1 MSRYASDTAEKL
13 WAAKRQAPVITD
25 YIPPQEPYAQYRME
39 PMEYRPRPF
48 MDEYWQ
54 YSMGNTDDD
63 NAASKF
69 GGNKLDLLFASGM
82 DLLNGFGGNNVGLG
96 LLNGFGGNNTDMEA
110 QRRHDEMYRQMMR
123 AQQEPYGQF
132 RR

>member
-1 MSRYASDTAEKL
+1 MYEDVKSRKREIKMSRYASDTAEKL

-25 YIPPQEPYAQYRME
+25 YIPQQESYAQYRME

-82 DLLNGFGGNNVGLG
+82 DLLRGFGGS
-96 LLNGFGGNNTDMEA
+96 DEE
-110 QRRHDEMYRQMMR
+110 QRRQDEMYRQMMR
-123 AQQEPYGQF
+123 AQQEPYGQY

>member
-54 YSMGNTDDD
+54 YSMANTDDD

-69 GGNKLDLLFASGM
+69 GRNKLDLLFTSGL
-82 DLLNGFGGNNVGLG
+82 DLLNEFGRNNA
-96 LLNGFGGNNTDMEA
+96 DIEA
-110 QRRHDEMYRQMMR
+110 QRRQDEMYRQMMR
-123 AQQEPYGQF
+123 AQQEPYGQY